1 MTIPN
6 LTLITLLQSRTAV
19 ANLSTVA
26 ANIIFNTATSNT
38 VHKINTLL
46 ITNITGGNT
55 VDVTVSLERGGYSY
69 RLANTI
75 SISPKTTLVAI
86 GKDAPVYLEE
96 GDGLII
102 SASSNNSAEAVVSYD
117 IIG

>member
-1 MTIPN
+1 MATPN
-6 LTLITLLQSRTAV
+6 LTLITTLNSRTAV

-26 ANIIFNTATSNT
+26 ANVIFNSATSNT

-46 ITNITGGNT
+46 ITNTTSGNT
-55 VDVTVSLERGGYSY
+55 VDVTVSIDRGGYAY

-75 SISPKTTLVAI
+75 SISPKSTLVAI

-96 GDGLII
+96 GDGLNI
-102 SASSNNSAEAVVSYD
+102 SASSNSAAEAVVSYD
-117 IIG
+117 IMG

>member
-1 MTIPN
+1 MTTPN
-6 LTLITLLQSRTAV
+6 LTLITTLNSRTAV

-26 ANIIFNTATSNT
+26 ANVIFNSSTSNT

-46 ITNITGGNT
+46 ITNITSGNT

-96 GDGLII
+96 GDGLRLSS
-102 SASSNNSAEAVVSYD
+102 SANNSAEAVLSYD